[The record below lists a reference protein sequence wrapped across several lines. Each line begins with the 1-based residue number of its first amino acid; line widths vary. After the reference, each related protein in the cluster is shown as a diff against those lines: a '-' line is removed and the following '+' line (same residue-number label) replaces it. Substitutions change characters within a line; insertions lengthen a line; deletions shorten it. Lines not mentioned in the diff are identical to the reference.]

1 MGDASGD
8 SLTAGG
14 MYIHFFYCMSL
25 LKHCRPL
32 QVQSMFGD
40 LASVTELEQRRRE
53 ALGPSSTD
61 DMNVLVLKHR
71 YVKFGVL
78 CPSTIS
84 GDAWLALELDAG
96 YTLSLRG

>member
-1 MGDASGD
+1 MC
-8 SLTAGG
+8 
-14 MYIHFFYCMSL
+14 IHFYAL
-25 LKHCRPL
+25 LCRPL

-71 YVKFGVL
+71 Y
-78 CPSTIS
+78 
-84 GDAWLALELDAG
+84 LELDSAF
-96 YTLSLRG
+96 SL